1 MLFHEPS
8 FWVDVAFIL
17 LCAFVFVK
25 AKPRVKAV
33 LDARIKAIATE
44 LNDARDMRER
54 ASRELAEVLF
64 RDKNAEREV
73 TQIIEQAKE
82 EAKEL
87 QLEARLERAEHV
99 KRVRAFAQE
108 RLAEVEVRWQA
119 RVRSSFVSMVLAAS
133 EEVLRRSLSE
143 RKVQTLLLE
152 RALRNL
158 PRDAFA
164 ERRGIAK
171 V

>member
-17 LCAFVFVK
+17 LCVFVFVK

-108 RLAEVEVRWQA
+108 RLAEVEVRWRA

>member
-1 MLFHEPS
+1 M
-8 FWVDVAFIL
+8 
-17 LCAFVFVK
+17 
-25 AKPRVKAV
+25 

-108 RLAEVEVRWQA
+108 RLAEVEVRWRA